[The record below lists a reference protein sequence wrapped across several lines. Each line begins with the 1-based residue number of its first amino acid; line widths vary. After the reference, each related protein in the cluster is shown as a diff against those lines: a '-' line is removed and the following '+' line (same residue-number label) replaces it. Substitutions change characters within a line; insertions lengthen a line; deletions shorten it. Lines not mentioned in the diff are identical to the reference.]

1 MDDVYER
8 FLSLAQRELTADHV
22 RLLDAGESPPN
33 AANVVVAKLRDGR
46 HVVASFGTP
55 PAEPAVLVRR
65 LAMLAGTFADAL
77 EELPT
82 ADRGRSRASVSVSL
96 HDELKA
102 LAARARAVDV
112 VVIDGD
118 SPVVWGCAS
127 IAARP
132 RARNAMLLR
141 DVSDRELSAYDE
153 PSTPAGGL
161 HAVPAAD
168 DSGPLQDST
177 APLGNLRIAPPPP
190 EESSSPITGTTDM
203 RASGIHEDHVADFE
217 HELAHG
223 HDYLTDAEEPEP
235 TRRAI
240 ARIRALPS
248 LALLHKGKHVREMSR
263 EGASYL
269 VLSFASIYLLCL
281 VFEGDFDE
289 LRAERAAQE
298 ALPRVERLV
307 AALPPLDPE
316 PQQTGGVVA
325 LRRPRRR

>member
-8 FLSLAQRELTADHV
+8 FLSLAQRELSADDV
-22 RLLDAGESPPN
+22 RLLDAGESPPV
-33 AANVVVAKLRDGR
+33 AANVVVAKLPDGR

-55 PAEPAVLVRR
+55 PSELAVLERR

-77 EELPT
+77 SEPTSERGKSRPPVSMSLHEELKML
-82 ADRGRSRASVSVSL
+82 AQRAG
-96 HDELKA
+96 
-102 LAARARAVDV
+102 AVDV

-118 SPVVWGCAS
+118 SPVVWGSAS
-127 IAARP
+127 VAARP

-141 DVSDRELSAYDE
+141 DVSDRELSAHDE
-153 PSTPAGGL
+153 PSAPAGSL
-161 HAVPAAD
+161 RAVPAAD
-168 DSGPLQDST
+168 DSGPLQDPT
-177 APLGNLRIAPPPP
+177 APIGNLRMAPPPA
-190 EESSSPITGTTDM
+190 ESSQAIITTS
-203 RASGIHEDHVADFE
+203 RESAVHEDGAADFA

-223 HDYLTDAEEPEP
+223 HDYLTDAEEPEL

-240 ARIRALPS
+240 ALIRALPS
-248 LALLHKGKHVREMSR
+248 LALLHKGKHVREVAR

-269 VLSFASIYLLCL
+269 VLSFSSIYLLCL

-298 ALPRVERLV
+298 SLPRVERLV

-316 PQQTGGVVA
+316 PAGGAVA